1 MKKKK
6 GFELRHLLRENVIIS
21 KGKEN
26 IDFNKI
32 IVLNES
38 AAYLWEAVGE
48 EEEFTAASLAAR
60 FGGDPRVHC
69 VRNEHNSF
77 QAVSRNHGAREA
89 KGDYLLFLNAGDRL
103 HRANVLEQLSRAIER
118 SATTHGVMP
127 PVVYGETELIDAQG
141 HDLGPRR
148 LHTPDTLTWRSFR
161 RGMVVCHQSFLVLR
175 TYALRHPYNLSYRYS
190 ADQDW
195 CIRIMKQAQQDLP
208 DTPAK
213 HVLLNSRTLISDYL
227 NEGTTT
233 RHHRDSLRERFVI
246 YRHHYGLLTT
256 LLCHAW
262 FLLRAAFK

>member
-1 MKKKK
+1 MRFSIITVTYNAAATLE
-6 GFELRHLLRENVIIS
+6 GTLRSVLIQSYPDVEY
-21 KGKEN
+21 
-26 IDFNKI
+26 
-32 IVLNES
+32 IVVDGASTDGTQQIAER
-38 AAYLWEAVGE
+38 YLAPTDGYRH
-48 EEEFTAASLAAR
+48 AIAR
-60 FGGDPRVHC
+60 FISEPDGGIYYAM
-69 VRNEHNSF
+69 NKGI
-77 QAVSRNHGAREA
+77 ALAT
-89 KGDYLLFLNAGDRL
+89 GDYLLFLNAGDRL

-256 LLCHAW
+256 LLCHVW